1 MGMSNKTVSSFP
13 CLFGTSVSMLCLVLL
28 CASMIRNES
37 RHSDLE
43 SRVILVE
50 ASLDALRTKFAHFSK
65 KEDSTESNKGKGF
78 S

>member
-1 MGMSNKTVSSFP
+1 MSNKATVGFSSVF
-13 CLFGTSVSMLCLVLL
+13 CTSVSLLCLILL

-50 ASLDALRTKFAHFSK
+50 TSLDALRTKLAAIFA
-65 KEDSTESNKGKGF
+65 KEDLTKGNKGKNFF